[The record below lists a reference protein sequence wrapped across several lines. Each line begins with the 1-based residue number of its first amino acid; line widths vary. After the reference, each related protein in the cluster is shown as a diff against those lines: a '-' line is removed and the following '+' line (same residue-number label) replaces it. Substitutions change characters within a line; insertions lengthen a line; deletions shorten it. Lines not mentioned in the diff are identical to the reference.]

1 RNYHYCFSISR
12 WEGGGNMITLEK
24 AKKALEASEKKA
36 KELGIAVTT
45 VIVDERGSVI
55 ATSRMD
61 DALYISPT
69 FAYTKAF
76 TAANLRIPTHELAHY
91 ATEGKPFFGINTLV
105 AGELTTMA
113 GGAQVQE
120 KGNGKVI
127 GGVGVGGSQDT
138 SQDVECA
145 LAAKKVL
152 EA

>member
-1 RNYHYCFSISR
+1 
-12 WEGGGNMITLEK
+12 MITLEK
-24 AKKALEASEKKA
+24 AKQALEASERKA

-45 VIVDERGSVI
+45 VVVDERGAVI

-61 DALYISPT
+61 GALFISPT

-76 TAANLRIPTHELAHY
+76 TSANLRVPSGELAKF

-113 GGAQVQE
+113 GGVPVQKDE
-120 KGNGKVI
+120 KVI
-127 GGVGVGGSQDT
+127 GGVGVGGSQDV
-138 SQDVECA
+138 SQDTECA
-145 LAAKKVL
+145 LAAKKAL